1 MFNKSPCSA
10 TFVLWLSIQKNVTFV
25 IGINLE
31 GVVNHMGIKATRGLY
46 VGNLLVIVL
55 LIANILFTASMEI
68 VIISAVGIGILVV
81 GTLYTYKSI
90 TRPLKETLKI
100 ARQITARELEIDK
113 APKVKNEFGELSQFL
128 HEMGENLKSIFVQL
142 NSVSDQLVTSSSS
155 LKSSTEQTNVSTNQM
170 AASIQEV
177 ASSVDIQGKNI
188 QESATAMSEIT
199 IGIGRVAQ
207 TTNNVAESASET
219 TTQANLGNNYI
230 QKIDEQMNSIYKV
243 NHETNSVM
251 KELEDKSTKIGSI
264 IGVITGIADQTNLL
278 ALNAAIESARAGEHG
293 KGFAV
298 VANEVRLLAEQSKE
312 ASKQI
317 EEIIKLIQEDTN
329 QAYEMTNK
337 ATIETK
343 NGLELV
349 QITGKTFTQILTSI
363 ENVSAQ
369 TQELSA
375 VVEEMS
381 ASTEQVNASFEDVSQ
396 LAQNSTSKM
405 AEIAAASEQNSYA
418 LNEVFSSTGALAEVA
433 EQLQGMVKK

>member
-1 MFNKSPCSA
+1 
-10 TFVLWLSIQKNVTFV
+10 
-25 IGINLE
+25 
-31 GVVNHMGIKATRGLY
+31 MGIKATRGLY